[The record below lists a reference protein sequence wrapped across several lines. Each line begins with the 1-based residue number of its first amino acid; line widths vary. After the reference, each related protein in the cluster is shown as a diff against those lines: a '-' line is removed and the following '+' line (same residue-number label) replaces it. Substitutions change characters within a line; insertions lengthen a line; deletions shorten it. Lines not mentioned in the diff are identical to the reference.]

1 VTACVS
7 GRRRPAERD
16 SPPGD
21 GEMWW
26 YLYVTLFA
34 GRERQNLLRW
44 LGRDVRLLLPADP
57 GREQMLEYVHLLDPR
72 ARLSTRDTIN
82 VDNLREVYLS
92 RGVVIEP
99 DVAAEAGVPDGMGV
113 AFFVTATARAQP
125 FSMSDVNRKT
135 KEHYDTSVRLV
146 NGLAIR
152 LGGIA
157 WPEASVMREPLEA
170 RVYTS
175 RERVSA
181 DEVYEIVV
189 KYASGLA
196 SYENPTFGPVGVSTW
211 RTGDGQF
218 EAQHWPRGTVSLLR
232 PHSPRSIGDLFFHT
246 DQATAIVL
254 QLSGPANK
262 TDPGTARL
270 LGECALEVAAA
281 AGGVCS
287 DQLGFRVTRP
297 EDLVFR

>member
-1 VTACVS
+1 MTACVS
-7 GRRRPAERD
+7 GRRQSAERD

-157 WPEASVMREPLEA
+157 WPEASVMREPLRATIYTA
-170 RVYTS
+170 REIS
-175 RERVSA
+175 VS
-181 DEVYEIVV
+181 EVYEIAAR
-189 KYASGLA
+189 YAQGLVP
-196 SYENPTFGPVGVSTW
+196 YDNPTFGPYGVSFW
-211 RTGDGQF
+211 RTSDGQF
-218 EAQHWPRGTVSLLR
+218 EAQHWPKGTVHALL
-232 PHSPRSIGDLFFHT
+232 PHAPRSIGDLFYHRSEAWAARLELGT
-246 DQATAIVL
+246 PGNQ
-254 QLSGPANK
+254 
-262 TDPGTARL
+262 TDPRTARL
-270 LGECALEVAAA
+270 LGECALEVAGAA
-281 AGGVCS
+281 DGFCV

-297 EDLVFR
+297 DDLVFR